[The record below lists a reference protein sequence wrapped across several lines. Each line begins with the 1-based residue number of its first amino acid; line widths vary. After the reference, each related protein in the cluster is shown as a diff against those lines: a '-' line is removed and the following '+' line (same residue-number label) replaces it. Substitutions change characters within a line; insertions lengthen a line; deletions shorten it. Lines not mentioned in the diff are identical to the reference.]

1 MSNGNIESHKIVELC
16 ESKGFLAKQLFV
28 VKTYSAGNLDEVLAN
43 VEEHL
48 KFQVELE
55 RKGIMFAAGPLFTED
70 GKEWDGEGLVIIR
83 AESLEGA
90 DQIMA
95 SDPMH
100 SSGARRYQ
108 IRPWLLNEGCMTVR
122 ISYSDGKREII

>member
-1 MSNGNIESHKIVELC
+1 MSNGNVESHKIVELC
-16 ESKGFLAKQLFV
+16 ESKGFLAKKLFV

-70 GKEWDGEGLVIIR
+70 GMEWDGEGLVIIR
-83 AESLEGA
+83 AESLEDA

-100 SSGARRYQ
+100 SSGVRLYQ
-108 IRPWLLNEGCMTVR
+108 VRPWLLNEGCMTVR
-122 ISYSDGKREII
+122 ISYSDGRREII